1 MKRER
6 LADKLN
12 PAIAGAAA
20 PAGNGAVK
28 PHEPCFIRTSG
39 PAFACS
45 FQENG
50 GSSWLFPANQF
61 LAAWLSKNG
70 GSLRIVYGAGEVHL
84 KGSRLDRVR
93 EALVRGQAF
102 QICAVNPSYRSEYD
116 DEVFVSEVSVRTERP
131 LPADVEEAPAP

>member
-6 LADKLN
+6 LADKLH
-12 PAIAGAAA
+12 PPVPGPTSSASEVVG
-20 PAGNGAVK
+20 K
-28 PHEPCFIRTSG
+28 PREPCFVRTSG

-61 LAAWLSKNG
+61 LAAWLSKSG
-70 GSLRIVYGAGEVHL
+70 GSLRIVYGAGEVLL

-102 QICAVNPSYRSEYD
+102 QICAVNPSYRSEYA
-116 DEVFVSEVSVRTERP
+116 DEVFVSEVSVKTERS
-131 LPADVEEAPAP
+131 LPTEVEEAPAP

>member
-6 LADKLN
+6 LADKLH
-12 PAIAGAAA
+12 PAIPDTAA
-20 PAGNGAVK
+20 PAGRESGKVRQ
-28 PHEPCFIRTSG
+28 PCFVRTSG

-45 FQENG
+45 FQESG
-50 GSSWLFPANQF
+50 GASWLFPANQF
-61 LAAWLSKNG
+61 SAAWLSKNG
-70 GSLRIVYGAGEVHL
+70 TTLRIVYSGGEVHL

-116 DEVFVSEVSVRTERP
+116 DEVFVMEASVKTERP
-131 LPADVEEAPAP
+131 LAALVEEAPAS